1 MFIGHGKTNFE
12 QVAPKS
18 FDEVYGE
25 VGVDGFL
32 FGLKLINERLKT
44 QKHVH

>member
-1 MFIGHGKTNFE
+1 MSFGHGKTNFE
-12 QVAPKS
+12 QLAPKS
-18 FDEVYGE
+18 FDGVYGE